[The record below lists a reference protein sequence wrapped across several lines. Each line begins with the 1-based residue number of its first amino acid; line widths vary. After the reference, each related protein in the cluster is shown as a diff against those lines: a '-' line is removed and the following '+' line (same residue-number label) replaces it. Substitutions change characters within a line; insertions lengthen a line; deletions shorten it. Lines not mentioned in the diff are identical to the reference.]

1 MMADDRA
8 LRVAVAAGEQVA
20 QNRELAA
27 AQRAAWARFIR
38 VVWGGFPRPTEPTT
52 IVGSRRDRP

>member
-1 MMADDRA
+1 MTGDRA
-8 LRVAVAAGEQVA
+8 MRVAVAASEQVA
-20 QNRELAA
+20 QNPELAA

>member
-1 MMADDRA
+1 MTGDRA
-8 LRVAVAAGEQVA
+8 MRVAVAASEQVA
-20 QNRELAA
+20 QNAELAA
-27 AQRAAWARFIR
+27 AQRAAWGRFIR